1 MTTLYRPVLIETA
14 EQAEAL
20 PAGAM
25 VPVEDKDGPW
35 EKRPDGAFQGAG
47 RVLVEADRVLDRI
60 ALVPVEAE
68 EEFFMTHDGRPFG
81 LPMDE
86 AAARTDA
93 ARNAHRGAGVAHRFV
108 TLEEPA

>member
-20 PAGAM
+20 PAGAI

-60 ALVPVEAE
+60 ALVPVEVRE
-68 EEFFMTHDGRPFG
+68 
-81 LPMDE
+81 
-86 AAARTDA
+86 
-93 ARNAHRGAGVAHRFV
+93 
-108 TLEEPA
+108 LEERVRGYLVDWIDDDRALVVDYSERGRQHTRTTWRTPWEPA